1 MTSEEALALVERE
14 ICRSRHSQ
22 RGLNSLQRTV
32 FRSAWEDCSY
42 GEIAQQSGYELSYV
56 KQTGSQLWQMLSQ
69 TLAAKVTKH
78 NVHLVLQ
85 QNLLAAESSTEF
97 APQIEPAFAPQVEP
111 EIEPELEL
119 PLQPSTAPVIDWGNA
134 VDVSCFYGREAELAQ
149 LVQWAVGDRCR
160 LIGIFG
166 MGGIGKTA
174 LSIRLA
180 QQLSQPGNQPG
191 NQSDNQSSSFSHV
204 IWRSLRNAPPLNDLL
219 TDLLQV
225 LSPSKA
231 TSAAKT
237 VNQQLSHLLN
247 YLRQHRCLIVLD
259 NGETVMGEPL
269 TSPSEMRNHT
279 GSSSDYEMLWQQL
292 GQTEHQST
300 ILLTSRE
307 KPSSI
312 AAHEGKALPVR
323 SLRLTGLPT
332 NLAQALFDLKGDFSG
347 TATEWQQLVGHY
359 AGNPLALKMVAAVIQ
374 ELFAGEVGSF
384 LDCLQTGI
392 VVFGDIKDLLSQQI
406 NRLSHLEQQTL
417 DWLAIARQPITLPQ
431 LRASFT
437 LGLSLGDLLAA
448 LSALERRS
456 LIEKLP
462 PSPDEHQPSFTLQP
476 VVMEYLTRRL
486 IERVCQHLQQHL
498 HQQVFTGQPS
508 APSPLTT
515 HALIQAQA
523 KDYIRKT
530 QTRLILKPIADRLLA
545 LGSRADWAQAIRQ
558 GLDEL
563 RQMPSQTGYAGG
575 NLINLLI
582 QMQIDLS
589 DWDFSGLP
597 VWSAYLEGVNLHRVS
612 FARSDLSHSAFSETF
627 SQVLA
632 VAFSPDGKL
641 LATGDINHEIQLWRV
656 ADGQLLLTFAVQ
668 EGWIWSVAFSPDGK
682 LLASSANQS
691 VHLWDVQSGELIQ
704 TLNGYSDRVFSVAFS
719 PDGQLLA
726 TGSEDR
732 WVRIWELRTGTLLH
746 QLSGHTDEVR
756 SVAFALNHQRLTLAS
771 ASYDGTV
778 RLWDAVKGKCWQIL
792 TDSSRL
798 RSVAFSPDGLTL
810 ACGGASG
817 YLRLWQV
824 KTGRALRSLNA
835 EQPVRSLAF
844 STDGRTIAS
853 GSDDGKVRLWNY
865 HTGEVL
871 KVLSGHTSWISAI
884 AFSVDQLLASGS
896 EDRTVRLWHSNLCQ
910 RQLQGYSNGIWSV
923 AFSPAGNLL
932 ASGSQDRC
940 IRLWSVQTGHQAGHQ
955 TGKLLGSLAGHTSWI
970 WSVAFSPTQPTLAS
984 SSEDRTIRIWDIH
997 TQQQR
1002 HVLTGHEDAVL
1013 SLLYTPQG
1021 TLWSG
1026 SLDGTLKH
1034 WTAEGICVQTLDR
1047 ERDGHSGGIWAIAL
1061 SLDGNRL
1068 LSGSQ
1073 DQTLKLWDAVS
1084 GSLIDT
1090 LNGHQSWIRAVAISP
1105 DCQTLLS
1112 GSADGMLKIWRADGA
1127 GKYRCQQTHVAHSGP
1142 VLSIAIHKGGQQ
1154 IATSST
1160 DRTIKLW
1167 KLKSGTYQSIPLAI
1181 PLAHDRWVKS
1191 LTYSPD
1197 GSTLASCSQDE
1208 TIKLWH
1214 ATSME
1219 NAPTLSQTLRMPRPY
1234 EALNIAQASG
1244 LTAAQQAALK
1254 QLGATETAYAFE
1266 DRVLGEL
1273 IAPKCRP
1280 DIQPRRAESHMSKR
1294 AI

>member
-14 ICRSRHSQ
+14 ICRSRRTQ

-32 FRSAWEDCSY
+32 FRYAWEDCSY
-42 GEIAQQSGYELSYV
+42 GEIARQSGYELSYV

-85 QNLLAAESSTEF
+85 QNLSAVELAAESATGF
-97 APQIEPAFAPQVEP
+97 APNIELQLQPQ
-111 EIEPELEL
+111 LQL
-119 PLQPSTAPVIDWGNA
+119 PVQPSTAPVIDWGNA
-134 VDVSCFYGREAELAQ
+134 VDVPCFYGREAELEQ
-149 LVQWAVGDRCR
+149 LVQWALGDRCR

-174 LSIRLA
+174 LSIQLA
-180 QQLSQPGNQPG
+180 QQLSQ
-191 NQSDNQSSSFSHV
+191 SVSFSHV
-204 IWRSLRNAPPLNDLL
+204 IWRSLRNAPPL
-219 TDLLQV
+219 TDLLADLLQT
-225 LSPSKA
+225 LSPST

-237 VNQQLSHLLN
+237 VNQQLSHLLH

-259 NGETVMGEPL
+259 NGETVMGETVMDSASTYDL
-269 TSPSEMRNHT
+269 
-279 GSSSDYEMLWQQL
+279 LWQQL
-292 GQTEHQST
+292 GQSEHQST

-312 AAHEGKALPVR
+312 AAHEGRSLPVR
-323 SLRLTGLPT
+323 SLRLTGLSA
-332 NLAQALFDLKGDFSG
+332 NHAQALFDLKGDFSG
-347 TATEWQQLVGHY
+347 TVTEWQQLVEHY

-374 ELFAGEVGSF
+374 ELFTGEVGSF
-384 LDCLQTGI
+384 LDCLQTGTA
-392 VVFGDIKDLLSQQI
+392 VFGDIKDLLNQQI
-406 NRLSHLEQQTL
+406 NRLSPLEQQTL
-417 DWLAIARQPITLPQ
+417 DWLAIARKPITLPQ
-431 LRASFT
+431 LRANFT
-437 LGLSLGDLLAA
+437 LGLSVGDLLAA

-462 PSPDEHQPSFTLQP
+462 PSSEEHQPSFTLQP

-486 IERVCQHLQQHL
+486 IERVCQHLL
-498 HQQVFTGQPS
+498 TGRLC

-523 KDYIRKT
+523 KDYIRET
-530 QTRLILKPIADRLLA
+530 QTRLILKPIADQLLA
-545 LGSRADWAQAIRQ
+545 LGSRTDWAQTIRQ

-563 RQMPSQTGYAGG
+563 RQTPSQAGYAGG

-589 DWDFSGLP
+589 DWDFSQLP

-612 FARSDLSHSAFSETF
+612 FAKSDLSQSAFSETF
-627 SQVLA
+627 SQVLT

-641 LATGDINHEIQLWRV
+641 LATGDVNHEIQLWRV
-656 ADGQLLLTFAVQ
+656 ADGQLLLTFTVQ

-682 LLASSANQS
+682 LLAGSANQS
-691 VHLWDVQSGELIQ
+691 VQLWDVQSGALVQ
-704 TLNGYSDRVFSVAFS
+704 SLTGYSDRVFSVAFS

-726 TGSEDR
+726 TGSEDQR
-732 WVRIWELRTGTLLH
+732 VRIWEWRTGKLRH

-756 SVAFALNHQRLTLAS
+756 SVAFAPHAQNRQQLTLAS
-771 ASYDGTV
+771 ASYDGNV
-778 RLWDAVKGKCWQIL
+778 RLWDAVSGECTQVLKGSTK
-792 TDSSRL
+792 L
-798 RSVAFSPDGLTL
+798 RSVAFSPDGKTL
-810 ACGGASG
+810 ASGGAAG
-817 YLRLWQV
+817 YLKLWQV
-824 KTGRALRSLNA
+824 KPGGALRWQKFSCKELLNA
-835 EQPVRSLAF
+835 QQPIRSLAF
-844 STDGRTIAS
+844 SPDGRTLAS
-853 GSDDGKVRLWNY
+853 GSDDGKVWLWNY
-865 HTGEVL
+865 RTGELL

-884 AFSVDQLLASGS
+884 AFSTDNLLASGS
-896 EDRTVRLWHSNLCQ
+896 EDRTVRLWHNNLCQ

-923 AFSPAGNLL
+923 AFNPTGNLL
-932 ASGSQDRC
+932 ASGSQDRLVR
-940 IRLWSVQTGHQAGHQ
+940 IWSAKTGE
-955 TGKLLGSLAGHTSWI
+955 LLGSLAGHTSWI

-1026 SLDGTLKH
+1026 SLDGSLKQ
-1034 WTAEGICVQTLDR
+1034 WTAEGICLQTLDR
-1047 ERDGHSGGIWAIAL
+1047 ERGGHRGGVWAIAL
-1061 SLDGNRL
+1061 NLDGNLL

-1084 GSLIDT
+1084 GRLIDT
-1090 LNGHQSWIRAVAISP
+1090 LSGHQSWIRAVAISP

-1112 GSADGMLKIWRADGA
+1112 GSADGMLKIWQADDF
-1127 GKYRCQQTHVAHSGP
+1127 GKYRCQQTHAAHSGP
-1142 VLSIAIHKGGQQ
+1142 VLSIAIHKSGQQ

-1160 DRTIKLW
+1160 DHTIKLW
-1167 KLKSGTYQSIPLAI
+1167 NLRTGTYQAI
-1181 PLAHDRWVKS
+1181 PQAHDRWVKS
-1191 LTYSPD
+1191 LAYSPD

-1214 ATSME
+1214 TTRLE
-1219 NAPTLSQTLRMPRPY
+1219 NAPILTQTLRMPRPY
-1234 EALNIAQASG
+1234 EALNIEQASG
-1244 LTAAQQAALK
+1244 LTPAQQSALK
-1254 QLGATETAYAFE
+1254 QLGATTPL
-1266 DRVLGEL
+1266 R
-1273 IAPKCRP
+1273 C
-1280 DIQPRRAESHMSKR
+1280 
-1294 AI
+1294 